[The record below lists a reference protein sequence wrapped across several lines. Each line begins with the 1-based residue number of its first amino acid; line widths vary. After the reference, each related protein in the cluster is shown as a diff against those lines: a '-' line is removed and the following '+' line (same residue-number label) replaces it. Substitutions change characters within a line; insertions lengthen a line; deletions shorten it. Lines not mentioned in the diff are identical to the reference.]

1 MSMQAH
7 LEKLYSL
14 QIVDLEIQKAQ
25 QRLAS
30 LDFGAKIQE
39 QILSLKKELESH
51 EKVLHK
57 VDADLIDAELQLKAT
72 EEKRDKAKARLYG
85 GTVTAPKEL
94 EALERDIEMLTRQAG
109 ELEERVL
116 ELSYQIE
123 PIREEVQRLRD
134 ETTRLEQEL
143 QRVQEEHRSE
153 EERLKQTLAYLEQ
166 RRKEALEGIESP
178 ILSRYEQVRS
188 RRGGIGIAK
197 VVEGHCSACGI
208 AVPEFTLRQLRE
220 PTNFI
225 YCENCGRIL
234 YLPK

>member
-1 MSMQAH
+1 MQAQ
-7 LEKLYSL
+7 LEKLYAL
-14 QIVDLEIQKAQ
+14 QIVDSEVQKTQ

-30 LDFGAKIQE
+30 LDFGAKLRE
-39 QILSLKKELESH
+39 QVLSLKKKLESQ
-51 EKVLHK
+51 EKLLHK
-57 VDADLIDAELQLKAT
+57 LDAELIDAELQLKAT

-94 EALERDIEMLTRQAG
+94 EALEKDIEMLTRQAG
-109 ELEERVL
+109 ELEEKVL
-116 ELSYQIE
+116 EMSYQVE
-123 PIREEVQRLRD
+123 PFREEVQQLRD
-134 ETTRLEQEL
+134 EVNRLEQEL
-143 QRVQEEHRSE
+143 QRVQEEHRTE
-153 EERLKQTLAYLEQ
+153 EEHLKQVLASLEQ
-166 RRKEALEGIESP
+166 RRKEALEGIEPP

-208 AVPEFTLRQLRE
+208 AVPEFSLRQLRE
-220 PTNFI
+220 PANFI